1 MDLQWNEVGGDQRLA
16 TYTAL
21 PARSYEFRL
30 QGATGRGAWSEPGVV
45 LHIAVLPAW
54 WQTWWFRSG
63 VGSTLLAMAFV
74 AYRARV
80 KNIAARERE
89 FRKLAENAPDMVMR
103 LDSGARYLYV
113 NPAVE
118 RHADLPKTAILG
130 RTNDELGSLG
140 ARIPVLITALRQAF
154 DTGRPI
160 AREFTLSTPKGEL
173 HFESRLVPESSAGGS
188 PKSVLVITRDIT
200 ERKRAEREL
209 QRSEATLARAQ
220 RLSSTGSFS
229 WRPSG
234 EIVLSEESRR
244 IGELAPEARVTL
256 EQLRGLTHPED
267 LPMLQRTLSGKGSDC
282 SLEFRLILPDGRTKY
297 LQVMATALHDGSGQL
312 VEWTG
317 AVRDVTEL
325 KKSEDALHKTRAELA
340 HVARMGALG
349 ALSASI
355 AHEVNQPLAGVIMNG
370 NACLRWL
377 GATPNLQEAREAAQ
391 RVVRDGA
398 RAGGVIARLRAL
410 FTKVGPSNEP
420 VNLNEAIEDV
430 LALTRREVRDA
441 QVLLRT
447 DLAADLP
454 TTPGDRVQLRQVVL
468 NLILNALDAMRG
480 IHDRPRELLIST
492 RSESS
497 RIEVA
502 VTDSGV
508 GLEPQTLK
516 KVFEAFYTTK
526 GDGMGMG
533 LSISQSIVESHGG
546 KIWAEPNVMAGA
558 TFRFTLPRGP

>member
-1 MDLQWNEVGGDQRLA
+1 
-16 TYTAL
+16 
-21 PARSYEFRL
+21 
-30 QGATGRGAWSEPGVV
+30 
-45 LHIAVLPAW
+45 
-54 WQTWWFRSG
+54 
-63 VGSTLLAMAFV
+63 
-74 AYRARV
+74 
-80 KNIAARERE
+80 
-89 FRKLAENAPDMVMR
+89 MVMR
-103 LDSGARYLYV
+103 FDAGARYLYV
-113 NPAVE
+113 NPVVE
-118 RHADLPKTAILG
+118 RHADLSKTAILG

-140 ARIPVLITALRQAF
+140 ARIPVLITALRQVF
-154 DTGRPI
+154 ETGRPI
-160 AREFTLSTPKGEL
+160 AQEFTLATPKGEL
-173 HFESRLVPESSAGGS
+173 HFESRLVPESATGGS
-188 PKSVLVITRDIT
+188 PNSVLVITRDIT

-234 EIVLSEESRR
+234 EVVLSAESRR
-244 IGELAPEARVTL
+244 ICELAPGVQITL
-256 EQLRGLTHPED
+256 EQLRGLTHPDD
-267 LPMLQRTLSGKGSDC
+267 LPMFEQALSEGGSDY
-282 SLEFRLILPDGRTKY
+282 SLEFRLLLPGGRTKH
-297 LQVMATALHDGSGQL
+297 LQVMATAVRDTLGK
-312 VEWTG
+312 VMEWTG

-325 KKSEDALHKTRAELA
+325 KKSEDALYKTRAELA

-355 AHEVNQPLAGVIMNG
+355 AHEVNQPLAGIIMNG

-398 RAGGVIARLRAL
+398 RAGRVIARLRAL

-447 DLAADLP
+447 ELAADLP
-454 TTPGDRVQLRQVVL
+454 ATPGDRVQLQQVVL

-492 RSESS
+492 RSESG

-508 GLEPQTLK
+508 GLDPETLK

-526 GDGMGMG
+526 SDGMGMG

-546 KIWAEPNVMAGA
+546 KIWAEPKAMAGA